1 MFTLLLLVS
10 ACVHDPE
17 PAAPVASPARVGES
31 EEGTAPVATPTA
43 QEEPSTDAE
52 RPGGFLP
59 PLPVGPA
66 RDPGFSMPL
75 GARIEGPTT
84 AGECSA
90 DADCAMAGC
99 SHEVCVAAPNAGRIV
114 TTCEVLPAFDDLK
127 ACTCQSGE
135 CRWVHEPGARGLLKP
150 GVILPR

>member
-1 MFTLLLLVS
+1 MFTLLLLLS

-17 PAAPVASPARVGES
+17 PAAPVASPA
-31 EEGTAPVATPTA
+31 PVAAAGEAAAKAPTA
-43 QEEPSTDAE
+43 EEEASTDAD
-52 RPGGFLP
+52 RPNGFLP

-66 RDPGFSMPL
+66 RDPGFSMPVS
-75 GARIEGPTT
+75 ARIEGPTT

-127 ACTCQSGE
+127 SCTCQSGE